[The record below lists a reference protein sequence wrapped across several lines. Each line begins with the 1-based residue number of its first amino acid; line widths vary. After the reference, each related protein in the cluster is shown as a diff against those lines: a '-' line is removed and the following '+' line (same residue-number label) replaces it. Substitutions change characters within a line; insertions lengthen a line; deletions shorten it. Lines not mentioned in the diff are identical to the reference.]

1 MGPFEKWSE
10 RHSGTTLR
18 VWGIGT
24 KPECPPPT
32 SRSPI
37 SCSAVRPL
45 NRRPD
50 AGWIVVGAL
59 DMTSFN
65 LLSMVEA
72 ML

>member
-24 KPECPPPT
+24 KPECPPQLPGAP
-32 SRSPI
+32 SLALLSG
-37 SCSAVRPL
+37 PL

>member
-1 MGPFEKWSE
+1 MGPFEKWSG
-10 RHSGTTLR
+10 RHSRTTLR

-24 KPECPPPT
+24 KPECPPT
-32 SRSPI
+32 SWSPI

-45 NRRPD
+45 DRRPD
-50 AGWIVVGAL
+50 VGSVVVGTL

-72 ML
+72 TL